1 MEVQCERRILGEQ
14 SKSGWNPFPTHW
26 NDVQGV
32 GGCVLKHIL
41 QLLIG
46 NHVLGVCTPLLE
58 AGGGNRLLALCR
70 YCMCASPR
78 FLELFLS
85 CSAESYFNLKLFC

>member
-1 MEVQCERRILGEQ
+1 
-14 SKSGWNPFPTHW
+14 
-26 NDVQGV
+26 
-32 GGCVLKHIL
+32 
-41 QLLIG
+41 LLIG
-46 NHVLGVCTPLLE
+46 NHVLSVCTPLLE

-85 CSAESYFNLKLFC
+85 CS

>member
-46 NHVLGVCTPLLE
+46 NHVLSVCTPLLE

-85 CSAESYFNLKLFC
+85 CS

>member
-1 MEVQCERRILGEQ
+1 MGCVCYGSANYHIILDLSDHIVEVQCERRILGDQ

-46 NHVLGVCTPLLE
+46 NHVLGVCTPPF
-58 AGGGNRLLALCR
+58 GSWRW
-70 YCMCASPR
+70 
-78 FLELFLS
+78 
-85 CSAESYFNLKLFC
+85 